1 MMAIADSPLDLKG
14 VKMMT
19 DHGNSAALRPKGF
32 NDGFMRRQKWSFQ
45 QVDAIGN
52 GGEDGEQA
60 VANSA
65 GFAGQIDDQRL
76 PADTGNLPGENSSRH
91 EFQ

>member
-1 MMAIADSPLDLKG
+1 MAIAESPPDSKG
-14 VKMMT
+14 DKMMT

-32 NDGFMRRQKWSFQ
+32 DDGFMCRQKWAFQ
-45 QVDAIGN
+45 KVDAIGN

-60 VANSA
+60 IANSA

-76 PADTGNLPGENSSRH
+76 PADTGNLPGENGGRH
-91 EFQ
+91 KF